1 MCDQEIVT
9 VSREQTGGSRGS
21 GVGEAQKGGNICAL
35 MADSCCGM
43 AEINTL

>member
-21 GVGEAQKGGNICAL
+21 GVGEAGVGG
-35 MADSCCGM
+35 G
-43 AEINTL
+43 